1 MEHRLGVRYPIELMI
16 RVVVA
21 GRVVAITRTRGISSG
36 GADILNPG
44 VELKQ
49 RQILTLDFIKPGF
62 PGQVHCSLRAMV
74 IHIGP
79 EIVGLMFENEFSGCD
94 LIAQSNQAPP
104 PSLVPF
110 PPDGSR

>member
-1 MEHRLGVRYPIELMI
+1 MEHRLGVRRPIELMV
-16 RVVVA
+16 RVVVG
-21 GRVVAITRTRGISSG
+21 GRIVAITRTRGISSG

-49 RQILTLDFIKPGF
+49 RQILTLEFIKPGF
-62 PGQVHCSLRAMV
+62 PGQLHCSLRAMV
-74 IHIGP
+74 IHTTP

-94 LIAQSNQAPP
+94 LIAQSDQAPP
-104 PSLVPF
+104 PSLVRP